1 MPQIRYDYEVSMHG
15 LEGGPTPFE
24 LSAATSI
31 HTFHYGEGDACNA
44 HQSPDRSFDLVS
56 NNSVISWTAGES
68 GGIRLPGAD
77 TVSVVPDRGPHRPA
91 VLLALSG
98 MVPIMGLAKVAE
110 ETSPL
115 VHGVSQQPESA
126 RVNGWPMR

>member
-1 MPQIRYDYEVSMHG
+1 M
-15 LEGGPTPFE
+15 
-24 LSAATSI
+24 SI
-31 HTFHYGEGDACNA
+31 HTFNYVEGDARNA

-56 NNSVISWTAGES
+56 GNSVIEHVGPPENQAQFV
-68 GGIRLPGAD
+68 LPGAD
-77 TVSVVPDRGPHRPA
+77 TVSVVPDRGPHRPS
-91 VLLALSG
+91 VLPALSG

-115 VHGVSQQPESA
+115 MHGVSQQPESA